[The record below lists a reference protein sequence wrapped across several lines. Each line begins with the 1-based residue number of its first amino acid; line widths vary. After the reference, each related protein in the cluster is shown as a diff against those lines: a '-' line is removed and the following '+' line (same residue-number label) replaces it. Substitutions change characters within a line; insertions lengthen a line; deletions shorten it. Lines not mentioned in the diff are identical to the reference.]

1 MRMKRKVNG
10 DKLDWLRGTKIDENL
25 KKKCSGNKGWKV
37 MGDDNEKDEWR
48 EKNMQRKDE
57 GEWMKKK

>member
-1 MRMKRKVNG
+1 
-10 DKLDWLRGTKIDENL
+10 
-25 KKKCSGNKGWKV
+25 

-57 GEWMKKK
+57 GEWMKKKIEAKTKEK